1 MNKDLHD
8 YAFEQWLKSRYLN
21 KKHVFEGEEIREKDY
36 SKNSIK
42 VENTQ
47 NLHFNIDT
55 INSAYNA
62 QVGGFKQ
69 ELDTLYY
76 HNPSSFSHST
86 SLTLQG
92 IPKSNTWEAIKF
104 LAIENEED
112 PGYYFH
118 LTIELL
124 GQYDSDSPWYDTHRL
139 KRKAIGVARI
149 WKSELE
155 DYKKN
160 LINFYACIEI
170 PEYAVRL
177 NNMTLDE
184 RITASMTTDKINQV
198 ANKFEESEE
207 INIFQL
213 WLHNNRSSYE
223 NKIRKISNTILNELD
238 EKYNTLV
245 K

>member
-1 MNKDLHD
+1 MENNLHD
-8 YAFEQWLKSRYLN
+8 YAFEQWLKSRYLK

-36 SKNSIK
+36 AQNSIK

-47 NLHFNIDT
+47 NLHFDIDNV
-55 INSAYNA
+55 NSEYNA

-92 IPKSNTWEAIKF
+92 IPNSKTWEAIKF
-104 LAIENEED
+104 LAIENEKD

-124 GQYDSDSPWYDTHRL
+124 GQYGSDSPWYDTHRL
-139 KRKAIGVARI
+139 RRKAIGVARV
-149 WKSELE
+149 WKSELK
-155 DYKKN
+155 DYDKN
-160 LINFYACIEI
+160 LINFYACIEV

-184 RITASMTTDKINQV
+184 RIKASITSEKINKIS
-198 ANKFEESEE
+198 NSFEDSEE

-213 WLHNNRSSYE
+213 WLHNNRSTYE
-223 NKIRKISNTILNELD
+223 NKINKIGNI
-238 EKYNTLV
+238 V
-245 K
+245 KDKLTQE

>member
-8 YAFEQWLKSRYLN
+8 YAFEQWLKSRYLK

-36 SKNSIK
+36 AQNSIK

-47 NLHFNIDT
+47 NLHFDIDNV
-55 INSAYNA
+55 NSEYNA

-92 IPKSNTWEAIKF
+92 IPNSKTWEAIKF
-104 LAIENEED
+104 LAIENEKD

-124 GQYDSDSPWYDTHRL
+124 GQYGSDSPWYDTHRL
-139 KRKAIGVARI
+139 RRKAIGVARV
-149 WKSELE
+149 WKSELK
-155 DYKKN
+155 DYDKN
-160 LINFYACIEI
+160 LINFYACIEV

-184 RITASMTTDKINQV
+184 RIKASITSEKINKIS
-198 ANKFEESEE
+198 NSFEDSEE

-213 WLHNNRSSYE
+213 WLHNNRSTYE
-223 NKIRKISNTILNELD
+223 NKINKIGNI
-238 EKYNTLV
+238 V
-245 K
+245 KDKLTQE

>member
-1 MNKDLHD
+1 MENNLHN
-8 YAFEQWLKSRYLN
+8 YAFEQWLKSRYLK

-36 SKNSIK
+36 SQNSIK

-47 NLHFNIDT
+47 NLHFDIDNV
-55 INSAYNA
+55 NSEYNA

-92 IPKSNTWEAIKF
+92 IPNSKTWESIKF
-104 LAIENEED
+104 LAIENEKD

-124 GQYDSDSPWYDTHRL
+124 GQYGSDSPWYDTHRL
-139 KRKAIGVARI
+139 RRKAIGVARV
-149 WKSELE
+149 WKSELK
-155 DYKKN
+155 DYDKN
-160 LINFYACIEI
+160 LINFYACIEV

-184 RITASMTTDKINQV
+184 RIKASITSEKINKIS
-198 ANKFEESEE
+198 NSFEKSEE

-213 WLHNNRSSYE
+213 WLHNNRSTYE
-223 NKIRKISNTILNELD
+223 NKINKIGNV
-238 EKYNTLV
+238 V
-245 K
+245 KDKLTQE

>member
-1 MNKDLHD
+1 MENNLHD
-8 YAFEQWLKSRYLN
+8 YAFEQWLKSRYLK

-47 NLHFNIDT
+47 NLHFDIDNV
-55 INSAYNA
+55 NSEYNA

-92 IPKSNTWEAIKF
+92 IPNSKTWEAIKF
-104 LAIENEED
+104 LAIENEKD

-124 GQYDSDSPWYDTHRL
+124 GQYGSDSPWYDTHRL
-139 KRKAIGVARI
+139 RRKAIGVARV
-149 WKSELE
+149 WKSELK
-155 DYKKN
+155 DYDKN
-160 LINFYACIEI
+160 LINFYACIEV

-184 RITASMTTDKINQV
+184 RIKASITSEKINKIS
-198 ANKFEESEE
+198 NSFEESEE

-213 WLHNNRSSYE
+213 WLHNNRSTYE
-223 NKIRKISNTILNELD
+223 NKINKIGNV
-238 EKYNTLV
+238 V
-245 K
+245 KDKLTQE

>member
-1 MNKDLHD
+1 MENNLHD
-8 YAFEQWLKSRYLN
+8 YAFEQWLKSRYLK

-47 NLHFNIDT
+47 NLHFDIDNV
-55 INSAYNA
+55 NSEYNA

-92 IPKSNTWEAIKF
+92 IPNSKTWEAIKF
-104 LAIENEED
+104 LAIENEKD

-124 GQYDSDSPWYDTHRL
+124 GQYGSDSPWYDTHRL
-139 KRKAIGVARI
+139 RRKAIGVARV
-149 WKSELE
+149 WKSELK
-155 DYKKN
+155 DYDKN
-160 LINFYACIEI
+160 LINFYACIEV

-184 RITASMTTDKINQV
+184 RIKASITSEKINKIS
-198 ANKFEESEE
+198 NSFEDSEE

-213 WLHNNRSSYE
+213 WLHNNRSTYE
-223 NKIRKISNTILNELD
+223 NKINKIGNI
-238 EKYNTLV
+238 V
-245 K
+245 KDKLTQE

>member
-1 MNKDLHD
+1 MENNLHD
-8 YAFEQWLKSRYLN
+8 YAFEQWLKSRYLK

-47 NLHFNIDT
+47 NLHFDIDNV
-55 INSAYNA
+55 NSEYNA

-92 IPKSNTWEAIKF
+92 IPNSKTWEAIKF
-104 LAIENEED
+104 LAIENEKD

-124 GQYDSDSPWYDTHRL
+124 GQYGSDSPWYDTHRL
-139 KRKAIGVARI
+139 RRKAIGVARV
-149 WKSELE
+149 WKSELK
-155 DYKKN
+155 DYDKN
-160 LINFYACIEI
+160 LINFYACIEV

-184 RITASMTTDKINQV
+184 RIKVSITSEKINKIS
-198 ANKFEESEE
+198 NSFEESEE

-213 WLHNNRSSYE
+213 WIHNNRSTYE
-223 NKIRKISNTILNELD
+223 NKINKIGNV
-238 EKYNTLV
+238 V
-245 K
+245 KDKLTQE

>member
-8 YAFEQWLKSRYLN
+8 YAFEQWLKSRYLK
-21 KKHVFEGEEIREKDY
+21 KKHVFEGEEIRKKDY
-36 SKNSIK
+36 SKNIIK
-42 VENTQ
+42 VEDTQ
-47 NLHFNIDT
+47 NLHFDIDNV
-55 INSAYNA
+55 NSEYNA

-92 IPKSNTWEAIKF
+92 IPNSKTWEAIKF
-104 LAIENEED
+104 LAIENEKD

-124 GQYDSDSPWYDTHRL
+124 GQYGSDSPWYDTHRL
-139 KRKAIGVARI
+139 RRKAIGVARV
-149 WKSELE
+149 WKSELK
-155 DYKKN
+155 DYDKN
-160 LINFYACIEI
+160 LINFYACIEV

-184 RITASMTTDKINQV
+184 RIKASITSEKINKIS
-198 ANKFEESEE
+198 NSFEDSEE

-213 WLHNNRSSYE
+213 WLHNNRSTYE
-223 NKIRKISNTILNELD
+223 NKINKIGNI
-238 EKYNTLV
+238 V
-245 K
+245 KDKLTQE

>member
-1 MNKDLHD
+1 MVKEPL
-8 YAFEQWLKSRYLN
+8 FE

-47 NLHFNIDT
+47 NLHFDIDNV
-55 INSAYNA
+55 NSEYNA

-92 IPKSNTWEAIKF
+92 IPNSKTWEAIKF
-104 LAIENEED
+104 LAIENEKD

-124 GQYDSDSPWYDTHRL
+124 GQYGSDSPWYDTHRL
-139 KRKAIGVARI
+139 RRKAIGVARV
-149 WKSELE
+149 WKSELKE
-155 DYKKN
+155 YDKN
-160 LINFYACIEI
+160 LINFYACIEV

-184 RITASMTTDKINQV
+184 RIKASITSEKINRIS
-198 ANKFEESEE
+198 NSFEESEE

-213 WLHNNRSSYE
+213 WLHNNRSTYE
-223 NKIRKISNTILNELD
+223 NKINKIRNV
-238 EKYNTLV
+238 V
-245 K
+245 KDKLTKE